1 MIQKTFFSYEKWKY
15 FQNLSFNLLFKSD
28 RKVFKNAFFKK
39 ENTILDLK
47 FSTLLFQIILALAI
61 CVFLTYGA
69 PLEEEKEKNGRR
81 QGKTL
86 GLVTAG
92 AQSIAP
98 IVATAGKGV
107 VGLLAGVSAILP
119 LAKLGLAKCK

>member
-1 MIQKTFFSYEKWKY
+1 MIEKFLKMHFSKK
-15 FQNLSFNLLFKSD
+15 
-28 RKVFKNAFFKK
+28 RKHHR
-39 ENTILDLK
+39 LK
-47 FSTLLFQIILALAI
+47 IFSTLLFQIILALAI

-81 QGKTL
+81 HGKTL

>member
-1 MIQKTFFSYEKWKY
+1 MHF
-15 FQNLSFNLLFKSD
+15 L
-28 RKVFKNAFFKK
+28 KK
-39 ENTILDLK
+39 ENTIDLN

-69 PLEEEKEKNGRR
+69 PLEDEEKGKNGQR

-119 LAKLGLAKCK
+119 LAKLGLAKCKY

>member
-1 MIQKTFFSYEKWKY
+1 M
-15 FQNLSFNLLFKSD
+15 
-28 RKVFKNAFFKK
+28 
-39 ENTILDLK
+39 
-47 FSTLLFQIILALAI
+47 LFQIILALAI

-81 QGKTL
+81 HGKTL

-119 LAKLGLAKCK
+119 LAKLGLAKCKYCNKKNLNTQTVPHHPEVENNVKFPLHMECLVLF

>member
-39 ENTILDLK
+39 ENTIADLK

-69 PLEEEKEKNGRR
+69 PLEEENEINGSR